1 MIHHSAVPSPGTL
14 PPPGPAPGSIRRTAP
29 ARISGAV
36 SALSA
41 AALLLT
47 GCMAPAGSPAGP
59 ASSGPPAAETPHGYV
74 AGAAEAAEPQARL
87 TAVSADGQVSVTDP
101 ADESVTELGTFPGV
115 KAATGTGRFVFL
127 SNPEDGTVH
136 VVDAGGWTVNHGD
149 HRHYYS
155 AEPRVVGSI
164 NGPDPGSIASN
175 DGRSAVF
182 FGDGTVA
189 VLDHE
194 DLGAGTVTET
204 RFTVAAHRGVA
215 VPFGDSVLVS
225 AAEPG
230 AEHASAVGLYSA
242 DGRRAG
248 ITGARCPEL
257 EGHAVTRTG
266 AVFGCAD
273 GALVITAG
281 DSGAP
286 VARHIPY
293 PDTDDGAA
301 PGVERAR
308 AFDHRPGSN
317 ELAAV
322 AGTAGAWH
330 FDAAAEAWQL
340 LATPEPLLTAAAAGD
355 GTRVLGLGTGGT
367 LFALNTGPV
376 PAVSPVDT
384 SRHLLAGPAA
394 PDTVPG
400 LEIDPER
407 AYINDEHSGSIVEI
421 DYADGLR
428 TARELD
434 PGLPARLIVE
444 TGR

>member
-1 MIHHSAVPSPGTL
+1 MMHHSAVPSPALL
-14 PPPGPAPGSIRRTAP
+14 PPPGPPPGSIRRIAP
-29 ARISGAV
+29 ARISSSV
-36 SALSA
+36 FALSA

-47 GCMAPAGSPAGP
+47 GCMVPAGSPAEP
-59 ASSGPPAAETPHGYV
+59 ASSGPPATGTPHGYV

-87 TAVSADGQVSVTDP
+87 TTVSADGHVSVTDP
-101 ADESVTELGTFPGV
+101 ADESVTDLGRFPGV
-115 KAATGTGRFVFL
+115 KAAAGTGRFVFL

-155 AEPRVVGSI
+155 AEPRIVGSI
-164 NGPDPGSIASN
+164 TGPEPGSIASN
-175 DGRSAVF
+175 NGRSAVF

-194 DLGAGTVTET
+194 DLGAGTVAET

-215 VPFGDSVLVS
+215 VPFGDSYLVS
-225 AAEPG
+225 VAEPG
-230 AEHASAVGLYSA
+230 AERASAVGLYSA
-242 DGRRAG
+242 DGRQTG
-248 ITGARCPEL
+248 ITGAQCPEL

-281 DSGAP
+281 NSGVP

-293 PDTDDGAA
+293 PATGDGPAL
-301 PGVERAR
+301 GVERAR

-330 FDAAAEAWQL
+330 FDAAAETWQL
-340 LATPEPLLTAAAAGD
+340 LATPEPLVTAAAAGD
-355 GTRVLGLGTGGT
+355 GTRVLALGASGT
-367 LFALNTGPV
+367 LFALTTASAPEGS
-376 PAVSPVDT
+376 AADT
-384 SRHLLAGPAA
+384 SRHLLAGPIT
-394 PDTVPG
+394 PGTVPD

-407 AYINDEHSGSIVEI
+407 AYINDEQSGSIVEI

-434 PGLPARLIVE
+434 PGQPARLIVE